1 MNAVIMTIG
10 DEILIGQIT
19 DTNSQ
24 WIAQKL
30 NALGIDI
37 YQIVSVQDEPEAI
50 VKALDQTLDEV
61 DLVVITGGL
70 GPTKDDLTKK
80 TLTAYFDDE
89 LVYHKEVAEQ
99 IKKMFEKMKFRQ
111 VDSDIEQAYLP
122 SKAKILPNTIGT
134 AAGMWFE
141 KNGKC
146 VVSLPGVPIEM
157 KKLMELEV
165 LPYIRQR
172 FKLSFIMHKTLITY
186 GVREAEMSIKL
197 THFEKELPK
206 EIKLAYLPNYRRLR
220 LRLSARGEDKEN
232 LEKTLE
238 HTVDKLVGYLEG
250 IVFGFE
256 DFLIEKEVGRLLT
269 EQNKTLA
276 TAESF
281 TGGNIAHI
289 LTMIPG
295 ASKYFKGSVV
305 SYSVQAKRALLGVPQ
320 HLIDKHSVVSAEVA
334 EAMALGIKKKFQT
347 DYAIATTGNAG
358 PTTDDTDKSVGDVY
372 LAIAGPEGV
381 QSHYFNFGQP
391 REKVIYRASSRALEL
406 LIQEILKKE

>member
-1 MNAVIMTIG
+1 MTIG

-30 NALGIDI
+30 NALGIHI
-37 YQIVSVQDEPEAI
+37 YQILSVQDEPESI
-50 VKALDQTLDEV
+50 TKALDQTLQDV
-61 DLVVITGGL
+61 DLIVITGGL

-99 IKKMFEKMKFRQ
+99 IKRMFEKMNFRQ
-111 VDSDIEQAYLP
+111 VDSDVEQAYLP
-122 SKAKILPNTIGT
+122 SKAKILPNSIGT

-141 KNGKC
+141 KDAKA
-146 VVSLPGVPIEM
+146 VVSLPGVPTEM
-157 KKLMELEV
+157 KNLMEWEV
-165 LPYIRQR
+165 LPNIRKR
-172 FKLSFIMHKTLITY
+172 FDLPFIIHKTLITY
-186 GVREAEMSIKL
+186 GVREAEMAIRL
-197 THFEKELPK
+197 ADFEKALPK
-206 EIKLAYLPNYRRLR
+206 EVKLAYLPNYRRLR
-220 LRLSARGEDKEN
+220 LRLSARGNDKEN
-232 LEKTLE
+232 LEKVLDQTL
-238 HTVDKLVGYLEG
+238 DKLVGYLEG

-256 DFLIEKEVGRLLT
+256 DFLIEKEVGRLLA
-269 EQNKTLA
+269 EQNKSLA
-276 TAESF
+276 TAESI

-289 LTMIPG
+289 LTLVPG
-295 ASKYFKGSVV
+295 ASNYFKGSVV
-305 SYSVQAKRALLGVPQ
+305 SYSVQAKKDLLGVSQ
-320 HLIDKHSVVSAEVA
+320 SLIDKYSVVSAEVA
-334 EAMALGIKKKFQT
+334 EAMALGVQQKFQT

-358 PTTDDTDKSVGDVY
+358 PTTDDTDRSVGDVY